1 MLKETW
7 DILDIFCKSHSIK
20 NNNTA
25 VVIYGVG
32 SFVNGEK
39 RDTWSTMTDGQSVVN
54 DTLAIARNAPCD
66 YERERERERRE
77 GEVVML

>member
-1 MLKETW
+1 M
-7 DILDIFCKSHSIK
+7 K

-39 RDTWSTMTDGQSVVN
+39 RDAWSTTDGRSVVD
-54 DTLAIARNAPCD
+54 DTLAIARNALCD
-66 YERERERERRE
+66 YERERERRA
-77 GEVVML
+77 GEAVML